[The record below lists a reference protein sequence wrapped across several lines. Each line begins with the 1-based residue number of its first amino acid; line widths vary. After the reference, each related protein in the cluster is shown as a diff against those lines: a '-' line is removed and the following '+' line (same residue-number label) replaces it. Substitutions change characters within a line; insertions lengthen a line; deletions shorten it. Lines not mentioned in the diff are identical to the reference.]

1 MEFEDSE
8 SFFPLISEE
17 NILMTPPRES
27 ESGNFVGRD
36 NLLYFMNSL
45 ITCFWFHFC
54 YGHVLNFLL
63 NFLQIS

>member
-36 NLLYFMNSL
+36 SLLYFCMKINYMYLVSF
-45 ITCFWFHFC
+45 FWAFIE
-54 YGHVLNFLL
+54 
-63 NFLQIS
+63 FLQIS